1 MPALPKQ
8 APKFAYQAPLGVE
21 LDSNGEQK
29 MLKEHI
35 RKASL
40 GSVPH
45 YSASW
50 VRYSRLMRGRIPGL
64 AGADSARFNT
74 RLSNASYLDEQVNAS
89 HYVPPNICTKH
100 IASIPHCPLFSGFLR
115 PYAHNRSRATT

>member
-29 MLKEHI
+29 MLKEHV

-89 HYVPPNICTKH
+89 HYVPSNIYTH
-100 IASIPHCPLFSGFLR
+100 LQLYESAPSRTSPSFIVLFYLASL
-115 PYAHNRSRATT
+115 